1 MEHGRVVQVGRH
13 EDLISTDGRYW
24 ELYYQEEK
32 AAVRSMYENPS
43 RDERT
48 LKLP

>member
-13 EDLISTDGRYW
+13 EDLISTDGRYR

-32 AAVRSMYENPS
+32 SS
-43 RDERT
+43 REEYAW
-48 LKLP
+48 KP